1 MIDER
6 AYLLER
12 CLRLE
17 AQLVGVAVAPPIP
30 FEHIVRPRRHA
41 ITPEQVVTMRVLWA
55 HGLDYH
61 AIAQKMGLPDSTV
74 RGRIIRM
81 LDEERWTA

>member
-17 AQLVGVAVAPPIP
+17 AQLAGVAVAPPIP
-30 FEHIVRPRRHA
+30 HEYIVRPMRHA
-41 ITPEQVVTMRVLWA
+41 ITPTQVTTMRAMWEP
-55 HGLDYH
+55 GLNYH
-61 AIAQKMGLPDSTV
+61 AIAQEMGLPDSTV

-81 LDEERWTA
+81 LDEERWPA